1 MSTAVATSTSL
12 HPRVRRL
19 CHSINTQQVWRARG
33 RGRGRAARGIR
44 LCSAPSH
51 SQRPTDL
58 SDAISIARAPP
69 AARRL
74 HCARLGCLLR
84 PFPVVACRV
93 VCRQP
98 RRRPARPGQY
108 TSAAVPRARQ
118 LSLTTWVLP
127 AILPSRRA
135 RRRRRNHHHR
145 RALIKYYTQE
155 YGWAHRAYYKCVY
168 LNK

>member
-1 MSTAVATSTSL
+1 MSTAMATSTSL

-19 CHSINTQQVWRARG
+19 CRSINTQQVWRARG

-74 HCARLGCLLR
+74 HCTRLGCLLR
-84 PFPVVACRV
+84 LFPVAACRV

-98 RRRPARPGQY
+98 RRRPARPAAGHVRRCASNPPAVTNY
-108 TSAAVPRARQ
+108 LSAFRHTAP
-118 LSLTTWVLP
+118 P
-127 AILPSRRA
+127 PPPSRCERWTPQPA
-135 RRRRRNHHHR
+135 P
-145 RALIKYYTQE
+145 
-155 YGWAHRAYYKCVY
+155 
-168 LNK
+168 